1 MTMKTSTAPSSFT
14 LNRRTLLKSSAG
26 ALVVGF
32 SVTATLAHAAGVAR
46 APVLRPAKGVAKD
59 LVDSFVS
66 IEPTGKVTIF
76 VGKVD
81 LGTGTK
87 TALAQMAADELDLAF
102 EQIEMVMGD
111 TATTPDQWITGAN
124 LTIAQGGGELRKACA
139 TARAALLIRA
149 SAKLGAPVADLQV
162 SQGVVS
168 LKANPTKSVTY
179 SELMQGI
186 TATDLKVDAKAVNKT
201 ASEYRVVGKSIPRV
215 DIPAKVTGEFEYV
228 HDV

>member
-1 MTMKTSTAPSSFT
+1 MKHAIISPSDLNGQPSNQHSSEQTAH
-14 LNRRTLLKSSAG
+14 LIQRRTLLKAGAG

-32 SVTATLAHAAGVAR
+32 SAASTLAHAA
-46 APVLRPAKGVAKD
+46 APTSAPALRPAKSVAKD

-66 IEPTGKVTIF
+66 IEPGGKVTIY

-87 TALAQMAADELDLAF
+87 TAMAQMAADELDVAF

-139 TARAALLIRA
+139 TARAALLARA
-149 SAKLGAPVADLQV
+149 STRLGVPAADL
-162 SQGVVS
+162 S
-168 LKANPTKSVTY
+168 
-179 SELMQGI
+179 
-186 TATDLKVDAKAVNKT
+186 VNKGIVRAVQRASGQPVT
-201 ASEYRVVGKSIPRV
+201 A
-215 DIPAKVTGEFEYV
+215 
-228 HDV
+228 